1 MADSRSSKD
10 KFFDNIY
17 LREVMQY
24 PQAIQMRDGVLHIR
38 DVQGPKGT
46 GSVEARLEAMEQE
59 VFRCK
64 GMVEHGLNANHL
76 MIADYTRD
84 LKVDGKSMKDV
95 IFSLNKQINFLHSQ
109 INDLQSQVFEY
120 KARFKEYALDDLD
133 FFHMNIS
140 MAEAAS
146 SLLALITIR
155 GGKTSSPAII
165 TNELRL
171 LFCLDWDYEVT
182 PVLDHEFMAV
192 FSDPISLRYAT
203 RSEEITLTLNSFT
216 INIKVPTRDP
226 TSLATLSTVWIRI
239 RGLPQIA
246 RNNGVIRSMF
256 KMFGMIIEVDL
267 ISLVREKI
275 VCAKVKHRAPSKLQ
289 ATIWMFFNDNRI

>member
-1 MADSRSSKD
+1 MHPASILESTT
-10 KFFDNIY
+10 
-17 LREVMQY
+17 VTTA
-24 PQAIQMRDGVLHIR
+24 PPVVVIR
-38 DVQGPKGT
+38 FNYGEEGHGQVDYKLPPTCYKCKGT
-46 GSVEARLEAMEQE
+46 NHTVLLFPDVSTEG
-59 VFRCK
+59 
-64 GMVEHGLNANHL
+64 GL
-76 MIADYTRD
+76 
-84 LKVDGKSMKDV
+84 G
-95 IFSLNKQINFLHSQ
+95 FS
-109 INDLQSQVFEY
+109 
-120 KARFKEYALDDLD
+120 EYALDDLD
-133 FFHMNIS
+133 FFHMNTS

-165 TNELRL
+165 TNELQL

-182 PVLDHEFMAV
+182 PVLDHEFTAV

-216 INIKVPTRDP
+216 INIKVSTRYP

-256 KMFGMIIEVDL
+256 KMLGMIIEVDL
-267 ISLVREKI
+267 TSLVREKI